1 MGEEQHVV
9 LRCWIIKGRMRLRN
23 EQGSALVL
31 VMFLVLMLTILGMAV
46 MGAVIGGAQR
56 TETREND
63 VQSLHLAEKGLDEAT
78 AYIQAQL
85 AAQGAIDPDKLEAVV
100 QSLGELNDSSRNITT
115 ELGFISNSASGTID
129 NIWYTPDAKNASFQ
143 SRRYYIDISTSAL
156 VNGVKRKLKQ
166 RITLDSYPDF
176 LKYAFG
182 SEQTLRLNGAPL
194 LRGNIYAGKQ
204 LIVTQTAEYS
214 YQGNALTR
222 QTIYPQILDNYSNVD
237 SGEVY
242 VQSMDSIKYAPEFI
256 SEQML
261 QTVAAGDNQKYK
273 EILGISSDKVKI
285 KEQKKFVQIDVLESF
300 WDKLIESG
308 VILVGAEDR
317 FKQSLDKIK
326 LYSNIL
332 NNEDIT
338 ADLGGPDG
346 LVTLLQ
352 DGTRTRSEHIKMPD
366 PYELD
371 PYPPN
376 YTLQE
381 KQKVDEGNAVKVE
394 EYNEQLNKIQTI
406 DKSVIYDGNLL
417 IDTVGYKGINFTN
430 EAKESPKWLVVA
442 GNLAIVNNTDTVMNV
457 KGNIL
462 VAGTV
467 TIKGKVAFDST
478 MFVLGNTVVE
488 DATIQGLNSKEL
500 VLISKGKVL
509 INRLDAF
516 SNNPVTMKAFFYTD
530 STGELYG
537 VGSRFSLD
545 GGFFAKGDLTVNA
558 VVGEVRSL
566 SAQVPNNDFVT
577 QNADG
582 IRRFEVKY
590 NNQLYSHQQSSLPRV
605 SNVSISVGPIK
616 FATE

>member
-1 MGEEQHVV
+1 MKE
-9 LRCWIIKGRMRLRN
+9 KKNLRN
-23 EQGSALVL
+23 EEGSALVL
-31 VMFLVLMLTILGMAV
+31 VMFLVLLLTILGMAV
-46 MGAVIGGAQR
+46 LGATIGGAQR

-85 AAQGAIDPDKLEAVV
+85 AAQGAIDPDKLDAVV
-100 QSLGELNDSSRNITT
+100 QSLEKLNDNNRNITT
-115 ELGFISNSASGTID
+115 ELGIIGNSASGTID
-129 NIWYTPDAKNASFQ
+129 EILYTPDANNAGLQ

-156 VNGVKRKLKQ
+156 VNGVNRKLKQ

-194 LRGNIYAGKQ
+194 LKGNIYAGKQ
-204 LIVTQTAEYS
+204 LIVTQTAEY
-214 YQGNALTR
+214 YYKGNYLTKS
-222 QTIYPQILDNYSNVD
+222 TIYPQISENTANAD

-242 VQSMDSIKYAPEFI
+242 VQSLDSIKYAPDFI
-256 SEQML
+256 SEQLL
-261 QTVAAGDNQKYK
+261 QIVAPGDNQKFK
-273 EILGISSDKVKI
+273 EILGITADKVKI

-300 WDKLIESG
+300 WDKLLESG
-308 VILVGAEDR
+308 VVAAGEEDR
-317 FKQSLDKIK
+317 FKQSLEKIK
-326 LYSNIL
+326 LNKTIW
-332 NNEDIT
+332 NDEGIT
-338 ADLGGPDG
+338 DELEGPDG
-346 LVTLLQ
+346 LVSLLQ
-352 DGTRTRSEHIKMPD
+352 DGTKTRSEHMRMPD

-381 KQKVDEGNAVKVE
+381 KQKVDEDNAIKVE
-394 EYNEQLNKIQTI
+394 EYNDLLNKIENI
-406 DKSVIYDGNLL
+406 DKSIIYDEDLL
-417 IDTVGYKGINFTN
+417 IDTIGYKGINFTD
-430 EAKESPKWLVVA
+430 EAKDSPKWLVVA
-442 GNLAIVNNTDTVMNV
+442 GDLNIINNTGTIMNV

-462 VAGTV
+462 VAGNV
-467 TIKGKVAFDST
+467 TIKGKIAFDST
-478 MFVLGNTVVE
+478 MFVLGNTTVE

-516 SNNPVTMKAFFYTD
+516 SNHPVTMKAFFYTD

-566 SAQVPNNDFVT
+566 SAQVPNNDFVSQT
-577 QNADG
+577 ADEK
-582 IRRFEVKY
+582 RRFEVEY
-590 NNQLYSHQQSSLPRV
+590 NNQVYIHQQSSLPRV

>member
-1 MGEEQHVV
+1 MPQYWFMKEKQN
-9 LRCWIIKGRMRLRN
+9 LRN
-23 EQGSALVL
+23 EEGSALVL
-31 VMFLVLMLTILGMAV
+31 VMFLVLLLTILGMAV
-46 MGAVIGGAQR
+46 LGATIGGAQR

-85 AAQGAIDPDKLEAVV
+85 AAQGAIDPDKLDAVV
-100 QSLGELNDSSRNITT
+100 QSLGKLNDNNRNITT
-115 ELGFISNSASGTID
+115 ELGIISNSVSGTID
-129 NIWYTPDAKNASFQ
+129 EIVYTPDVKNASLQ

-156 VNGVKRKLKQ
+156 VNGVNRKLKQ

-194 LRGNIYAGKQ
+194 LKGNIYAGKE
-204 LIVTQTAEYS
+204 LIVTQTAEY
-214 YQGNALTR
+214 YYKGNYLTKP
-222 QTIYPQILDNYSNVD
+222 TIYPQISEGATNAN
-237 SGEVY
+237 SGEVF
-242 VQSMDSIKYAPEFI
+242 VQSLDSIKYAPDFI
-256 SEQML
+256 SEQLL
-261 QTVAAGDNQKYK
+261 QTVAPGDNQKFK
-273 EILGISSDKVKI
+273 EILGITADKVKI

-300 WDKLIESG
+300 WDKLLESG
-308 VILVGAEDR
+308 VIAAGAEDR
-317 FKQSLDKIK
+317 FKQSLEKIK
-326 LYSNIL
+326 LDTTISND
-332 NNEDIT
+332 NGIT
-338 ADLGGPDG
+338 DELEGPDG

-352 DGTRTRSEHIKMPD
+352 DGTTTSSEHMRIPD

-381 KQKVDEGNAVKVE
+381 KEQVDEDNAKKVE
-394 EYNEQLNKIQTI
+394 EYNNLLNKIENI
-406 DKSVIYDGNLL
+406 EKSTIYDGDLL
-417 IDTVGYKGINFTN
+417 IDTIGYKGISFTD
-430 EAKESPKWLVVA
+430 EAKDSPKWLVVA
-442 GNLAIVNNTDTVMNV
+442 GDLNIINNTGTVMNV

-462 VAGTV
+462 VAGNV
-467 TIKGKVAFDST
+467 TIKGKIAFDST
-478 MFVLGNTVVE
+478 MFVLGNTTVE

-516 SNNPVTMKAFFYTD
+516 SNHPVTMKAFFYTD

-566 SAQVPNNDFVT
+566 SAQVPNNDFVSQT
-577 QNADG
+577 ADEM
-582 IRRFEVKY
+582 RRFEVEY
-590 NNQLYSHQQSSLPRV
+590 NNQVYIHQQSSLPRV